1 MATALKALHD
11 GRRGDNILL
20 IVLDTTRARE
30 LALGWDGPSLTPALR
45 DIGASGI
52 VWRHAVSPAIWTPPA
67 HVSLLSGLMPSAHGA
82 VGQRS
87 LRQRG
92 WEREIRAVRHRWL
105 PMLLHDRGYDTFG
118 ISANPYVSPGMGFDL
133 GFDRWHRVKPPF
145 ARQRW
150 SARASSRRIRRLERS
165 LRLAS
170 SAFVATDHGAEKSL
184 QALQTQL
191 RAARVGTPF
200 FGLLNL
206 MEAHSP
212 YCTPASSQLPLQI
225 RLRGTRL
232 LGAEFK
238 AQRNRF
244 NRREWDGSRAW
255 HEVVRAF
262 YFAAIGY
269 LDRLAARIVAMV
281 HAAGASADTLL
292 LFVGDHGEHLGEH
305 HLSGHTMSLHEEVL
319 HVPALAAGPVEP
331 GVVAAP
337 TSTLVLWRTAL
348 EHAGLVVDEA
358 VEEPAGEFESMRLAH
373 PSFGGHSEL
382 PLVVSEGTALYA
394 DGHKLWAE
402 SDGAER
408 WFRLDG
414 SRERPVSGDALAPQT
429 RDRLRGRRDA
439 WLGRVSGRGAPVQA
453 VEDISSDEVLQVEEH
468 LRDLGYID

>member
-1 MATALKALHD
+1 MEAVLQVGHD
-11 GRRGDNILL
+11 RRGDNILL

-30 LALGWDGPSLTPALR
+30 LALGWDAATLAPALR
-45 DIGASGI
+45 DIGASGT
-52 VWRHAVSPAIWTPPA
+52 VWRHAISPAIWTPPA
-67 HVSLLSGLMPSAHGA
+67 HVSLLSGLMPSTHGA

-92 WEREIRAVRHRWL
+92 WAREIEGVRHRWL
-105 PMLLHDRGYDTFG
+105 PLLLHGRGYDTFG

-133 GFDRWHRVKPPF
+133 GFRRWHRVKPPF

-150 SARASSRRIRRLERS
+150 SSRTSSRRLRRLERS

-170 SAFVATDHGAEKSL
+170 SAFVATDHGAERSMRIL
-184 QALQTQL
+184 QGEL
-191 RAARVGTPF
+191 RAARPGTPF

-212 YCTPASSQLPLQI
+212 YCSPASSDLPLPL

-244 NRREWDGSRAW
+244 NRREWDGSAAW
-255 HEVVRAF
+255 HQVVRAF

-269 LDRLAARIVAMV
+269 LDRLAARIVTMV
-281 HAAGASADTLL
+281 QEAGASADTLL

-319 HVPALAAGPVEP
+319 HVPALAVGPVEP
-331 GVVAAP
+331 EIVAEP
-337 TSTLVLWRTAL
+337 TSTLALWRTAL
-348 EHAGLVVDEA
+348 QHSGMVVDEPI
-358 VEEPAGEFESMRLAH
+358 EEPSGEFESMRLAH
-373 PSFGGHSEL
+373 PSFSGRSEL
-382 PLVVSEGTALYA
+382 PLVASEGAALYA
-394 DGHKLWAE
+394 DGTKLWAE

-408 WFRLDG
+408 WFLLDQT
-414 SRERPVSGDALAPQT
+414 RERPVSEDAVAPQT
-429 RDRLRGRRDA
+429 RVRLRGRRDA
-439 WLGRVSGRGAPVQA
+439 WLGRVSGRGAPAQVVQ
-453 VEDISSDEVLQVEEH
+453 DISPEEALQVEEH